1 MHIFHSANF
10 QRGAAL
16 CLEEFFKCIMKKNNE
31 LALHYV
37 VKLLVK
43 DIRIGHKQGI
53 GQKKGT
59 GHK

>member
-1 MHIFHSANF
+1 
-10 QRGAAL
+10 
-16 CLEEFFKCIMKKNNE
+16 MKKNNE